1 MAELHVQRKRN
12 SSAWIWVVLLII
24 VIAAAAY
31 YYFNYYQKGKPIPG
45 TNTSTTDSTAF
56 QMSGHFY
63 KSDTY
68 ILYTVPK
75 LSIDTGFF
83 G

>member
-24 VIAAAAY
+24 FIAAAAY
-31 YYFNYYQKGKPIPG
+31 YYFNYYQKGKAIPG
-45 TNTSTTDSTAF
+45 TNTSITDSTAF
-56 QMSGHFY
+56 QKPGNLY

-75 LSIDTGFF
+75 LSSDRELF